1 MTALK
6 IIAFYP
12 AITSPIVDDHMV
24 TDVLTVIAHGDS
36 DGVCSAAVASAA
48 LRGDYSTI
56 RVYFSHPADLV
67 KDLKE
72 FAKGDVIIV
81 DIAVSESHTT
91 ELVEFMRLYG
101 GQITYID
108 HHPGPLEL
116 NIKELPVRVFH
127 EEGASASEL
136 TFRYFSKKLSREY
149 SRVALYGAIADY
161 LDQTAW
167 VRNTLTMWDKRIIY
181 FESGVL
187 SQALEHSRKLHDFKR
202 RVVAYLSE
210 NKLPSQDSELLV
222 RAVQQAAQNEE
233 LLHWVEKNVEVE
245 GAVAY
250 VIDPPGSLGIA
261 ATLAKGLTGSLIGL
275 AAERRGDTYI
285 MSLRAVRGVVD
296 LNRVL
301 RLATRHLGGTG
312 GGHPEAAGARI
323 PAKALENLIVLL
335 NKEVMAPRP
344 ARGTGPGQRP

>member
-1 MTALK
+1 MGA
-6 IIAFYP
+6 
-12 AITSPIVDDHMV
+12 DE
-24 TDVLTVIAHGDS
+24 LTIIAHGDS
-36 DGVCSAAVASAA
+36 DGVCSAALAVAA
-48 LRGDYSTI
+48 LRGDYPVI
-56 RVYFSHPADLV
+56 MVYFSHPADLV

-72 FAKGDVIIV
+72 FARGDVVIV
-81 DIAVSESHTT
+81 DIAISESHAH
-91 ELVEFMRLYG
+91 ELVEFMSTYR

-108 HHPGPLEL
+108 HHPGPLEFS
-116 NIKELPVRVFH
+116 IEELPAKVFH

-136 TFRYFSKKLSREY
+136 TYRYFSSKLSREY

-161 LDQTAW
+161 LDQTEW
-167 VRNTLTMWDKRIIY
+167 VKSTLSMWDKRIVY

-210 NKLPSQDSELLV
+210 NRLPSQNSELLV

-233 LLHWVEKNVEVE
+233 LLRWVEKNAEVE

-261 ATLAKGLTGSLIGL
+261 ATLARGLTGSLIGL
-275 AAERRGDTYI
+275 AAERRGDRYI
-285 MSLRAVRGVVD
+285 MSLRAVKGVID

-301 RLATRHLGGTG
+301 RTAVKRLGGTG

-323 PAKALENLIVLL
+323 PVKAFEALIVIL
-335 NKEVMAPRP
+335 NKEVMTPRRR
-344 ARGTGPGQRP
+344 ATDKEPGALP

>member
-1 MTALK
+1 MGA
-6 IIAFYP
+6 
-12 AITSPIVDDHMV
+12 DQ
-24 TDVLTVIAHGDS
+24 LTIIAHGDS
-36 DGVCSAAVASAA
+36 DGVCSAALTAAA
-48 LRGDYSTI
+48 LRNDYPVIT
-56 RVYFSHPADLV
+56 VYFSHPADLAR
-67 KDLKE
+67 DLKE
-72 FAKGDVIIV
+72 FARGDIVIV
-81 DIAVSESHTT
+81 DIAISESHVT
-91 ELVEFMRLYG
+91 ELIDFMSSYG

-108 HHPGPLEL
+108 HHPGPLEFS
-116 NIKELPVRVFH
+116 IKELPARVYH

-136 TFRYFSKKLSREY
+136 TFRYFSKKLDREY

-161 LDQTAW
+161 LDQTEW
-167 VRNTLTMWDKRIIY
+167 VRSTLSMWDKRIIY

-210 NKLPSQDSELLV
+210 NKLPSQNSELLV

-233 LLHWVEKNVEVE
+233 LLHWVEKHVQVE

-261 ATLAKGLTGSLIGL
+261 ATLAKGLTGSLVGI
-275 AAERRGDTYI
+275 AAERRGDKYV
-285 MSLRAVRGVVD
+285 MSLRAVKGVID

-301 RLATRHLGGTG
+301 RAAVKRFGGTG

-323 PAKALENLIVLL
+323 PARVFETLIIIL
-335 NKEVMAPRP
+335 NKEIMTPRRRATDKAPEERP
-344 ARGTGPGQRP
+344 

>member
-1 MTALK
+1 MGA
-6 IIAFYP
+6 
-12 AITSPIVDDHMV
+12 DE
-24 TDVLTVIAHGDS
+24 LTIIAHGDS
-36 DGVCSAAVASAA
+36 DGVCSAALAVAA
-48 LRGDYSTI
+48 LRREYSVI
-56 RVYFSHPADLV
+56 KVYFSHPADLV

-72 FAKGDVIIV
+72 FAKGDVVIV
-81 DIAVSESHTT
+81 DIAISESHAI
-91 ELVEFMRLYG
+91 ELIEFMGSYK

-116 NIKELPVRVFH
+116 SIKDLPARVFH

-136 TFRYFSKKLSREY
+136 TYRYFSKRLGREY

-161 LDQTAW
+161 LDQTEW
-167 VRNTLTMWDKRIIY
+167 VRSTLSMWDKRIIY

-210 NKLPSQDSELLV
+210 NRLPSQNSELLV

-261 ATLAKGLTGSLIGL
+261 ATLARGLTGSLIGI
-275 AAERRGDTYI
+275 AAERRGDTYV
-285 MSLRAVRGVVD
+285 MSLRATKGVID

-301 RLATRHLGGTG
+301 RLAIKHLGGTG

-323 PAKALENLIVLL
+323 PLKAFEKLIVIL
-335 NKEVMAPRP
+335 NKEVMTPRRR
-344 ARGTGPGQRP
+344 ATGRGPG

>member
-1 MTALK
+1 MGA
-6 IIAFYP
+6 
-12 AITSPIVDDHMV
+12 DE
-24 TDVLTVIAHGDS
+24 LTIIAHGDS
-36 DGVCSAAVASAA
+36 DGVCSAALAVAA
-48 LRGDYSTI
+48 LRREYSVI
-56 RVYFSHPADLV
+56 KVYFSHPADLV

-72 FAKGDVIIV
+72 FAKGDVVIV
-81 DIAVSESHTT
+81 DIAISESHAA
-91 ELVEFMRLYG
+91 ELIEFMGSYG

-116 NIKELPVRVFH
+116 SIKDLPARVFH

-136 TFRYFSKKLSREY
+136 TYRYFSKRLGREY
-149 SRVALYGAIADY
+149 SRIALYGAIADY
-161 LDQTAW
+161 LDQTDW
-167 VRNTLTMWDKRIIY
+167 VRSTLSMWDKRIIY

-210 NKLPSQDSELLV
+210 NRLPSQNSELLV

-261 ATLAKGLTGSLIGL
+261 ATLARGLTGSLIGI
-275 AAERRGDTYI
+275 AAERRGDTYV
-285 MSLRAVRGVVD
+285 MSLRATKGVID

-301 RLATRHLGGTG
+301 RLAIKHLGGTG
-312 GGHPEAAGARI
+312 GGHPMAAGARI
-323 PAKALENLIVLL
+323 PLKVFERLIVIL
-335 NKEVMAPRP
+335 NKEVMTPRRR
-344 ARGTGPGQRP
+344 ATGRGPG